1 MKSKRRAIS
10 MGLAAVIAMTGLAG
24 CGGNAT
30 DGVGTTEAI
39 KAEQTEVQS
48 TTKKEAESQEE
59 KVTIHFATWIAEGQT
74 DSINGFYEAVA
85 KFNET
90 YPNIEVILDLQP
102 TNKADDFEQKYN
114 LLLLGGDK
122 TDIIENKSMEIYIS
136 RAEKGLFA
144 PIDDYMTV
152 DGTTMDEYRVS
163 TKLDDGKIYGL
174 PSDSVANLVLL
185 NKDALEEAGL
195 ALPSADWTWDDYAEY
210 AKKLTKEVDGKK
222 RYGSVAPFWGDPVMY
237 YLAVAQSKDD
247 NPLFKDA
254 EHHNFDDPVLK
265 EWLDYKYQL
274 GNVDKSEISYTDYTT
289 GSLNYQSEFFNGN
302 AAMLVTGIFSLGSIA
317 NIENFP
323 HDFKTA
329 VAIMPR
335 WKDSPLGAE
344 RDGCGIYGINATID
358 DAKKEAAYKFMRYY
372 SEEGLLYVGKV
383 PCYKDV
389 DYDVVLD
396 SVEGSHPELVDKESL
411 VEYLSNPDRHSHVV
425 KTLPPSDAEMKNI
438 LKEEA
443 DKYMSDGQTLDEA
456 IANMCKRGDVV
467 LAQ

>member
-30 DGVGTTEAI
+30 DGAGTTEAI

-210 AKKLTKEVDGKK
+210 AKKLTKEK
-222 RYGSVAPFWGDPVMY
+222 
-237 YLAVAQSKDD
+237 
-247 NPLFKDA
+247 
-254 EHHNFDDPVLK
+254 
-265 EWLDYKYQL
+265 
-274 GNVDKSEISYTDYTT
+274 
-289 GSLNYQSEFFNGN
+289 
-302 AAMLVTGIFSLGSIA
+302 
-317 NIENFP
+317 
-323 HDFKTA
+323 
-329 VAIMPR
+329 
-335 WKDSPLGAE
+335 
-344 RDGCGIYGINATID
+344 
-358 DAKKEAAYKFMRYY
+358 
-372 SEEGLLYVGKV
+372 
-383 PCYKDV
+383 
-389 DYDVVLD
+389 
-396 SVEGSHPELVDKESL
+396 
-411 VEYLSNPDRHSHVV
+411 
-425 KTLPPSDAEMKNI
+425 
-438 LKEEA
+438 
-443 DKYMSDGQTLDEA
+443 
-456 IANMCKRGDVV
+456 
-467 LAQ
+467 